1 MYLYWTYTEQ
11 FPPVLN
17 KQVTDCEKG
26 DHTVRRIRRPERDVG
41 STQKSQQWLFT
52 EDRGSEG
59 RLQLPSPIPSEQ
71 TSNMNELCVRLH
83 CGNQ

>member
-41 STQKSQQWLFT
+41 STQKSQQ
-52 EDRGSEG
+52 
-59 RLQLPSPIPSEQ
+59 
-71 TSNMNELCVRLH
+71 
-83 CGNQ
+83 